1 MIYPSWIELPAKDA
15 DRAATFYKAVFE
27 FDASEVYDDGER
39 RVSILL
45 HPADGK
51 PGISVNETKNFEPS
65 TNGTL
70 VYLNV
75 GSDLAPF
82 LERAVAAG
90 GKILTEQT
98 NMSETSVYAIIRDS
112 EGNAIALSFSAE

>member
-15 DRAATFYKAVFE
+15 DRAAAFYKSVFE

-75 GSDLAPF
+75 GSALAPF
-82 LERAVAAG
+82 LERTVAAG

-98 NMSETSVYAIIRDS
+98 AMSETSVYAIIRDS
-112 EGNAIALSFSAE
+112 EGNAIALSFSAD

>member
-15 DRAATFYKAVFE
+15 NRAAAFYKAVFE

-45 HPADGK
+45 NPADGK
-51 PGISVNETKNFEPS
+51 PGLSVNETKNFEPS

-82 LERAVAAG
+82 LERAVAVG

-98 NMSETSVYAIIRDS
+98 NMSETSVYAIIQDS
-112 EGNAIALSFSAE
+112 EGNAIALSFSS

>member
-1 MIYPSWIELPAKDA
+1 MIYPSWIELPARDA
-15 DRAATFYKAVFE
+15 ERAAAFYKIVFE

-82 LERAVAAG
+82 LERTLAAG
-90 GKILTEQT
+90 GKILTEPT
-98 NMSETSVYAIIRDS
+98 AMSETSVYAIIGDT
-112 EGNAIALSFSAE
+112 EGNAIALSFSS

>member
-1 MIYPSWIELPAKDA
+1 MIYPSWIELPARDA

-45 HPADGK
+45 NPTDGK

-65 TNGTL
+65 SKGTL

-75 GSDLAPF
+75 GSDLTPF
-82 LERAVAAG
+82 LERTVAAG
-90 GKILTEQT
+90 GTIITGQT
-98 NMSETSVYAIIRDS
+98 AMSETSVYAIIGDT
-112 EGNAIALSFSAE
+112 EGNAVGVSFSQD